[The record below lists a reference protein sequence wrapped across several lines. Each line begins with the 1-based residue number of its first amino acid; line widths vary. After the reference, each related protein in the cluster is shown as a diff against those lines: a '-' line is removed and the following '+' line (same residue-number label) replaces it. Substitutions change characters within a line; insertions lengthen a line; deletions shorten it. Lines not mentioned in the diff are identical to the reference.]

1 LDLKRLS
8 PAELDAERRLIE
20 AAQRD
25 PARFGELYER
35 YVDAIYSFSY
45 HHTGSRPAAEEVT
58 AETFERALK
67 HLPAYRWRGVPY
79 GALLYRIAASV
90 VSRQRRRPPFVE
102 LSDAQPATGP
112 GPEEAW
118 LSADSGRTLRSA
130 LARLPDDQR
139 TVLLLRFE
147 GGMRNA
153 EIARLLG
160 RTEGAIKALTFRAI
174 TSLRGNL
181 SREVV
186 S

>member
-1 LDLKRLS
+1 MKRLS

-25 PARFGELYER
+25 GARFGELYEK

-45 HHTGSRPAAEEVT
+45 HHTGSHQQAEEVT

-67 HLPAYRWRGVPY
+67 HLPGYRWRGVPY

-90 VSRQRRRPPFVE
+90 VSRQRRRAPFLE
-102 LSDAQPATGP
+102 LGDAQPATEP

-130 LARLPDDQR
+130 LARLPEDQR
-139 TVLLLRFE
+139 TVLLLRFA
-147 GGMRNA
+147 GGLRNA
-153 EIARLLG
+153 EIARAIG
-160 RTEGAIKALTFRAI
+160 RSEGAVKALTFRGI
-174 TSLRGNL
+174 TALRATL
-181 SREVV
+181 SREALR
-186 S
+186 

>member
-1 LDLKRLS
+1 MKRLS

-20 AAQRD
+20 AAQSD
-25 PARFGELYER
+25 SARFGELYER

-45 HHTGSRPAAEEVT
+45 HHTGSHQAAEEVT

-90 VSRQRRRPPFVE
+90 VARQRRRPPFLE
-102 LSDAQPATGP
+102 LGEALPAEGL
-112 GPEEAW
+112 GPEDAW
-118 LSADSGRTLRSA
+118 LSADTGRTLRSA
-130 LARLPDDQR
+130 LARLPGDQR

-147 GGMRNA
+147 GGLRNA

-160 RTEGAIKALTFRAI
+160 RSEGAVKALTFRGI
-174 TSLRGNL
+174 TALRSTL

-186 S
+186 G

>member
-1 LDLKRLS
+1 MKRLS
-8 PAELDAERRLIE
+8 PAELEDERRLVE
-20 AAQRD
+20 AAQKD
-25 PARFGELYER
+25 GARFGELYER

-45 HHTGSRPAAEEVT
+45 HHTGSHQQAEEVT

-67 HLPAYRWRGVPY
+67 HLPRYRWRGVPY

-90 VSRQRRRPPFVE
+90 VSRQRRRAPFLE
-102 LSDAQPATGP
+102 LRDAQPAAEA

-118 LSADSGRTLRSA
+118 LSADTGRTLRSA
-130 LARLPDDQR
+130 LGRLPEDQR

-153 EIARLLG
+153 EIAHVLG
-160 RTEGAIKALTFRAI
+160 RSEGAVKALTFRAI
-174 TSLRGNL
+174 TALRASL
-181 SREVV
+181 SREEVL